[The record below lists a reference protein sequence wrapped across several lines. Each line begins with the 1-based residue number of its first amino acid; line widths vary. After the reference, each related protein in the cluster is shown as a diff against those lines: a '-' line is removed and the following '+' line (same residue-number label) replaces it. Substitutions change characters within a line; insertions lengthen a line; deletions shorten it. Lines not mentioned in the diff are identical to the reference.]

1 MNQKAI
7 WTYPWDLID
16 TDMDTIVSQLAEEIG
31 INTISLATAY
41 HSVEHLRPRANG
53 GKIFCSAKGDPIA
66 SQEFFCLPK
75 LLPYELSILPA

>member
-53 GKIFCSAKGDPIA
+53 GKIFLL
-66 SQEFFCLPK
+66 SQC
-75 LLPYELSILPA
+75 